1 MASREDRLLHPLRGA
16 WTGQY
21 NTADGEEKTNNPPPQ
36 KKPKKRALFGSGTES
51 LSFLVRWWE
60 GSEKGPWPA
69 SLTNGSPPAR
79 PAEGEECGNDLAR
92 SKRQLGKPGKAPAWE
107 GRATGWS
114 QLGLPP
120 AVWPWVIHSLS

>member
-1 MASREDRLLHPLRGA
+1 MASREDRWLHPLRGA
-16 WTGQY
+16 WAGQF
-21 NTADGEEKTNNPPPQ
+21 NTADGEEK
-36 KKPKKRALFGSGTES
+36 KKKKKRALFGSGTES

-69 SLTNGSPPAR
+69 SLTNGSPPG

-92 SKRQLGKPGKAPAWE
+92 SKRQLRKPGKAPAWE

-120 AVWPWVIHSLS
+120 AVWPWVSHSLS